1 MMTMTIKKLTLP
13 VVATAMTLAFAQH
26 AIGATAEE
34 AAKLKSELTPLGA
47 ERAGNA
53 DGSIPA
59 WDGGY
64 TQVPAGY
71 ESGTPRPD
79 PFADEKPKFSIT
91 GANMDQYADKL
102 TDGVKE
108 MLKKY
113 PDFRLDVYPTHRT
126 VAAPQWVY
134 DNTFKNATRAK
145 LTADKQGVE
154 GAYGGTPF
162 PIVKDGYEAI
172 LNHRLAW
179 QGETIE
185 FPMITHVVTSDGNR
199 VLATK
204 ALEYDQRPYY
214 FQDGNPE
221 DFDGYYK
228 IARLLTSAPVSK
240 AGEAILLHEPVDATK
255 KARGIW
261 QYLVG
266 QRRVR
271 KAPTISYDT
280 PDFVTSGIGLFDEAF
295 MLLGPIDRH
304 ELKLIGKKEMF
315 VPYNNNKAANAT
327 IDELLGD
334 KFLNPDLV
342 RWELHRVW
350 VVEATLKDG
359 KRHVVPKR
367 KYYIDEDS
375 WQILLQDGWDAQG
388 NIWRLNYALTLLA
401 PDIPVLTG
409 LVNWGTYNLQTG
421 AYFYNAASNEQA
433 KQYAPIKRLRKSFFS
448 PGELANQG
456 AR

>member
-1 MMTMTIKKLTLP
+1 MMTKTIKKLTLP

-79 PFADEKPKFSIT
+79 PFAGEKPKFSIT

>member
-1 MMTMTIKKLTLP
+1 MTILNSKNILLSA
-13 VVATAMTLAFAQH
+13 VIATASVAFSHMAV
-26 AIGATAEE
+26 GATAEE
-34 AAKLKSELTPLGA
+34 AAKLKTELTPLGA
-47 ERAGNA
+47 VRAGNA

-64 TQVPAGY
+64 TQVSKGY
-71 ESGTPRPD
+71 KSGEPRPD

-91 GANMDQYADKL
+91 ASNMDQHADKL
-102 TDGVKE
+102 TDGVKA

-126 VAAPQWVY
+126 ASAPQWVY
-134 DNTFKNATRAK
+134 DNTFKNATNAT
-145 LTADKQGVE
+145 LTADSHGVE
-154 GAYGGTPF
+154 GAYGGIPF
-162 PIVKDGYEAI
+162 PIVKNGYEAI

-179 QGETIE
+179 QGETVQ
-185 FPMITHVVTSDGNR
+185 FPMLTHVVTRDGNR

-204 ALEYDQRPYY
+204 AMEFDQRPYY
-214 FQDGNPE
+214 YKDGNVE

-228 IARLLTSAPVSK
+228 RARLLTSAPTSK
-240 AGEAILLHEPVDATK
+240 AGEAILLHEPVDSVK
-255 KARGIW
+255 NARGIW

-271 KAPTISYDT
+271 RAPTISYDT

-304 ELKLIGKKEMF
+304 DLKLVGKKEIY

-327 IDELLGD
+327 VEELVGT

-388 NIWRLNYALTLLA
+388 NIWRLNYALTLLC

-421 AYFYNAASNEQA
+421 AYFYNAASNEQDL
-433 KQYAPIKRLRKSFFS
+433 QYKPIKRLRKTFFS